1 MLFEYK
7 GFSLKGGI
15 YQIRNVLSGVIY
27 VGSTV
32 KFYDRWSD
40 HRSSLVNGKH
50 KTKHLQNAYSKY
62 LLEQGNDEFLEFGIL
77 EVMENSTKAE
87 RLARE
92 EWWIS
97 KFLTEGA
104 ALYNSNMTP
113 TKEPTAT
120 GIMSESA
127 KVRMI
132 KSKLGKRTSPATEYK
147 PGNVPWTA
155 EHGHDEET
163 RKLIGEKSKAMW
175 ENEITA
181 AKLLISRKSKK
192 FRKAR
197 SKDMKASWK
206 ATREE
211 RVATIN
217 SPECK
222 ALRSENAKE
231 QWRDPEAR
239 QRIVDARNSL
249 ASKSKRL
256 LTEVGSI
263 TASKL
268 LDANWM
274 HEQVKS
280 LGIKGTA
287 SLLLVDRGTVR
298 RWYYRH
304 FPEQL
309 TKKEP
314 QQCSSSARLPS

>member
-1 MLFEYK
+1 MLFQYN
-7 GFSLKGGI
+7 GFSRKGGI
-15 YQIRNVLSGVIY
+15 YRIKNTVSGVAY
-27 VGSTV
+27 VGSA
-32 KFYDRWSD
+32 KRFKERWGD
-40 HRSSLVNGKH
+40 HARSLEQGKH
-50 KTKHLQNAYSKY
+50 HTKHLQNAYSKY
-62 LLEQGNDEFLEFGIL
+62 ILECSNDDFLEFVIL

-113 TKEPTAT
+113 TKEP
-120 GIMSESA
+120 
-127 KVRMI
+127 
-132 KSKLGKRTSPATEYK
+132 SKTSIGCNKGKRSSPATEYK

-163 RKLIGEKSKAMW
+163 RKLIGEKSKAMC

-239 QRIVDARNSL
+239 QRIVDARNSF

-309 TKKEP
+309 TKKET